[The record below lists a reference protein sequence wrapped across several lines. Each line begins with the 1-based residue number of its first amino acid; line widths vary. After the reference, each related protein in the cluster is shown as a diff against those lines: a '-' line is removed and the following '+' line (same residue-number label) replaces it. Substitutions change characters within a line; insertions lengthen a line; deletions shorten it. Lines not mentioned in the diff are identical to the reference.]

1 MNILIRRYTL
11 LALVALV
18 SYTLGESQT
27 PTVADQVYTLDSLSK
42 GTSEY
47 YVPRE
52 VTSDVLLELLATTP
66 SLEAQLIDFYS
77 RGGLDAQPTRSL
89 LLARLMMPRPWSAPS
104 RSLLMRPRLSV
115 EVSPERLYSLHEMP
129 RPSAEDYR
137 REAALSLLGQFAAA
151 SVKRDPSSFASESSQ
166 HSPSLALVK
175 PSGESIERASS
186 DTAAREARL
195 HGAT

>member
-77 RGGLDAQPTRSL
+77 RGG
-89 LLARLMMPRPWSAPS
+89 
-104 RSLLMRPRLSV
+104 
-115 EVSPERLYSLHEMP
+115 
-129 RPSAEDYR
+129 
-137 REAALSLLGQFAAA
+137 
-151 SVKRDPSSFASESSQ
+151 
-166 HSPSLALVK
+166 
-175 PSGESIERASS
+175 
-186 DTAAREARL
+186 
-195 HGAT
+195 

>member
-18 SYTLGESQT
+18 SDTLGESQI

-89 LLARLMMPRPWSAPS
+89 LMARLMMPVRGLLPRGPS
-104 RSLLMRPRLSV
+104 
-115 EVSPERLYSLHEMP
+115 
-129 RPSAEDYR
+129 
-137 REAALSLLGQFAAA
+137 
-151 SVKRDPSSFASESSQ
+151 
-166 HSPSLALVK
+166 
-175 PSGESIERASS
+175 
-186 DTAAREARL
+186 
-195 HGAT
+195 